1 MEDYENFI
9 EDPEDFIEN
18 TEEVRQIAALIK
30 RTNLPEHVDKFS
42 FGRLCLNE
50 IINQE
55 VEREMDLAYDDFY
68 GTKKPISKNYNLGS
82 W

>member
-1 MEDYENFI
+1 MENQKDFMENQ
-9 EDPEDFIEN
+9 
-18 TEEVRQIAALIK
+18 EEIKQIAALIK

-42 FGRLCLNE
+42 FGKLYLDE

-68 GTKKPISKNYNLGS
+68 GTKKPIPKDYNLGS
-82 W
+82 